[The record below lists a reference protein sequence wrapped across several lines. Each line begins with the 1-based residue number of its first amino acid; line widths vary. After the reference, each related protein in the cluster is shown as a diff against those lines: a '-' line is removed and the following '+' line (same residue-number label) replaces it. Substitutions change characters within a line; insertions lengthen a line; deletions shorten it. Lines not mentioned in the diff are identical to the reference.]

1 MRADKSAISGRREW
15 VSRFGFWLGLGLF
28 ATLLLVPP
36 PASMHVAARERF
48 ANELPADV
56 AAILKHAGVATVNPD
71 SPAYAEAE
79 ERAVAARARI
89 MMGAAAMTA
98 LVGCWWIF
106 VAIPIP
112 ATSLLPMLLLPVLGV
127 VPIRAAAAPY
137 ADPYVFLLVGGMIIA
152 LGIERWGLHRRIA
165 LHTVRVIGTGRATI
179 VLGFMVAS
187 AVLSMW
193 IANTA
198 STLMLLPIAL
208 AVVSALSELGD
219 ESNEKSQANFAAAL
233 MLGIAY
239 SANVGGI
246 GTPIGT
252 PPNLVF
258 KGQIA
263 RLFPDAPEIS
273 FGFWM
278 LLFIPLIVVF
288 VPVMWLI
295 VTRVTCR
302 FDSGGFHAGRAVI
315 RAEIAKLG
323 RLRGPET
330 AMLVIFAVTALLW
343 MTRSIPVG
351 EDANYGWAWLVESW
365 LSADDG
371 APHRLQA
378 GYIHDTSVALTMA
391 MLTFIIPA
399 GRDGSG
405 RRQFLMNW
413 ETAQRLPWGI
423 LLLFGGGFA
432 IAAGFQASGLSL
444 WCGRAFAG
452 LPITNPL
459 VLTLGT
465 CLMIT
470 FLTEITSNT
479 ATTQVMLPILARV
492 SAAVGIHPYLM
503 MLPAT
508 ASASCAFMLPVATPP
523 NAIVFG
529 SGKVSMGQMVRTGI
543 ILNLIGVVLVTL
555 VIYLVAKPLLG
566 IELDTLP
573 AWAG

>member
-1 MRADKSAISGRREW
+1 MRADRSASSGRTEW
-15 VSRFGFWLGLGLF
+15 ASRFGFWLGLVLF
-28 ATLLLVPP
+28 TTLLLVPP
-36 PASMHVAARERF
+36 PASMRIAAREHF
-48 ANELPADV
+48 AAELPADI
-56 AAILKHAGVATVNPD
+56 AAILEHAGVDAAQPG
-71 SPAYAEAE
+71 SPEYREAE
-79 ERAVAARARI
+79 EQAVAARARI
-89 MMGAAAMTA
+89 MLGAAAMTA

-112 ATSLLPMLLLPVLGV
+112 ATSLLPMLLLPLLGIL
-127 VPIRAAAAPY
+127 PIRAAAAPY
-137 ADPYVFLLVGGMIIA
+137 ADPYVFLLVGGMTIA

-187 AVLSMW
+187 ALLSMW

-198 STLMLLPIAL
+198 STLMLLPIAM
-208 AVVSALSELGD
+208 AVVAALSELGD
-219 ESNEKSQANFAAAL
+219 ESSEKSRANFAAAL

-278 LLFIPLIVVF
+278 LLFVPLIVVF
-288 VPVMWLI
+288 VPAMWL
-295 VTRVTCR
+295 VLTRVTCR
-302 FDSGGFHAGRAVI
+302 FDSGGFHAGRRVI
-315 RAEIAKLG
+315 RTEIAKLG
-323 RLRGPET
+323 PLRGPET
-330 AMLVIFAVTALLW
+330 AMLIIFAVTALLW

-351 EDANYGWAWLVESW
+351 DDANYGWAWLVESW

-371 APHRLQA
+371 APHRFHA
-378 GYIHDTSVALTMA
+378 GYVHDTSVALAMA
-391 MLTFIIPA
+391 LLMFIIPA

-444 WCGRAFAG
+444 WCGKAFAE
-452 LPITNPL
+452 LPITNPI
-459 VLTLGT
+459 VLTAGT

-543 ILNLIGVVLVTL
+543 ILNFIGVILVTL

-566 IELDTLP
+566 ISLDTLP
-573 AWAG
+573 TWVG